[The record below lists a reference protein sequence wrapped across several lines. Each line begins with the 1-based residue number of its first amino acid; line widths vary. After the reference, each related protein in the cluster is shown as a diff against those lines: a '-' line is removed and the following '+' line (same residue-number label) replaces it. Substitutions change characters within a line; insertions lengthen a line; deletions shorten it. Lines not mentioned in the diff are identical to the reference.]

1 MAKEETIEQLIRN
14 ADGLAERARERL
26 GALSAKPSWGQFF
39 SLSDRKLDCWTFGF
53 AVVGVIITGVG
64 ITAALWP
71 LLQISL
77 RYWFG

>member
-1 MAKEETIEQLIRN
+1 MAKEPTIEELIRN
-14 ADGLAERARERL
+14 ADGLAARARDRL
-26 GALSAKPSWGQFF
+26 GALAGKPRWQF
-39 SLSDRKLDCWTFGF
+39 SLADRRLDVWTFGF
-53 AVVGVIITGVG
+53 AVVGVIMTGAG